1 MLLVKMRLYW
11 SGVGPLTQYDR
22 CPFKKEK
29 FVHRQAH
36 RCHVKMKAE
45 IRVMLLTSQ
54 GATETVNKTPKT
66 SPDHVISS
74 SSGPIKFLFIIE
86 LLKNFFSYL

>member
-1 MLLVKMRLYW
+1 MSLVKMRSYW

-22 CPFKKEK
+22 CPYKKEK
-29 FVHRQAH
+29 FIHRQAH
-36 RCHVKMKAE
+36 RGHVKMKAE

-66 SPDHVISS
+66 WGKASERTNLSETSVSN
-74 SSGPIKFLFIIE
+74 SGL
-86 LLKNFFSYL
+86 